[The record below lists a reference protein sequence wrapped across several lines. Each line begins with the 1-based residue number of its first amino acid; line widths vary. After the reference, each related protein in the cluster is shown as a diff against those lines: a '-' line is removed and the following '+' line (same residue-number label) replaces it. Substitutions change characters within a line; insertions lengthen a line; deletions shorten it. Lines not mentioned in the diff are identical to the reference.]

1 MYVAFFLVVG
11 AAAYGLIQTTSAPA
25 VSMDAP
31 THAEGDEVTIGDRT
45 YTVSSTGADSG
56 ELTRVNE
63 SGVATTSLDSGSE
76 VPVTDVVWEDQLA
89 RQEATFAAG
98 DTVTDGGTDYAVD
111 VDTAAGTLT
120 LTNVDDPADNATVE
134 QGETFEFRGFEA
146 TVTDV
151 SGDGATVVRG
161 GPYEVTVENGNV
173 TDPTEATLVEQQ
185 NVTALAAADPALYD
199 GTVRQNGTLKVT
211 YRENDTNV
219 AVEAYFRD
227 VERHTVAEGETLRY
241 RGNETTVDE
250 VGTESVTLT
259 RPAETTTT
267 VTLGE
272 GENVTIRGEEYFA
285 HFPDNESVQILSTD
299 DDYGEYHAQNR
310 RIEDYHDRVLGL
322 WGVAELS
329 AVAAIVLVGAALLP
343 VKG

>member
-11 AAAYGLIQTTSAPA
+11 AAAYGLIQTTSAPT
-25 VSMDAP
+25 VSMEGP
-31 THAEGDEVTIGDRT
+31 TYTEGDEVTIGDRT

-56 ELTRVNE
+56 ELTWVNE
-63 SGVATTSLDSGSE
+63 SGVETTSLDNGSA
-76 VPVTDVVWEDQLA
+76 VPATDVVWEDQVA

-111 VDTAAGTLT
+111 VNASAGTLT
-120 LTNVDDPADNATVE
+120 LTNVDDSTDNATVE
-134 QGETFEFRGFEA
+134 QGDTFEFRGFEA

-151 SGDGATVVRG
+151 SGDGATVVWG
-161 GPYEVTVENGNV
+161 GPYVLTVDGGNV
-173 TDPTEATLVEQQ
+173 TDPTEATFVEQR

-219 AVEAYFRD
+219 AVEEYFRD

-241 RGNETTVDE
+241 QDDEMTVDE
-250 VGTESVTLT
+250 VGAESVTLT

-267 VTLGE
+267 VSLDE
-272 GENVTIRGEEYFA
+272 GENVTIRGGEYFA
-285 HFPDNESVQILSTD
+285 HFPDNDSVQILSTD

-310 RIEDYHDRVLGL
+310 RISDYHERVVGL

-329 AVAAIVLVGAALLP
+329 AIAVIILVAAALLP